1 MGAGTRTRSLLVGAL
16 LGAIWPFALTNLLG
30 FSGHMTIPLM
40 WTAHELGLDRMSAG
54 LIVRVIDGVLW
65 SAILGTLFGIPLGI
79 LARTKVVA
87 VWVVFLIALLV
98 VSIINSF
105 RTEFGV
111 GLVLLEWSIPET
123 WLYVIAVLAFAQF
136 TAHLMSKAPHGA
148 IQ

>member
-1 MGAGTRTRSLLVGAL
+1 
-16 LGAIWPFALTNLLG
+16 
-30 FSGHMTIPLM
+30 
-40 WTAHELGLDRMSAG
+40 MSAG